1 MKRIRIVNPAIQ
13 VVGLDHTDPVDTGFV
28 QVETGMCSPVV
39 CYQTKVVALGGTAN
53 GFDQGKGYDFDFA
66 RMTALADRTIAGL
79 DLDHM
84 MADTVHYLGHAVVL
98 VDRQRIDHIAN

>member
-13 VVGLDHTDPVDTGFV
+13 VVDLDHTDSVDTGFV
-28 QVETGMCSPVV
+28 QIEAGMCSPVV
-39 CYQTKVVALGGTAN
+39 CYRTKVVALGSRAN
-53 GFDQGKGYDFDFA
+53 GFDQGKENDFDFA

-84 MADTVHYLGHAVVL
+84 MADTVRYLGHAVVF